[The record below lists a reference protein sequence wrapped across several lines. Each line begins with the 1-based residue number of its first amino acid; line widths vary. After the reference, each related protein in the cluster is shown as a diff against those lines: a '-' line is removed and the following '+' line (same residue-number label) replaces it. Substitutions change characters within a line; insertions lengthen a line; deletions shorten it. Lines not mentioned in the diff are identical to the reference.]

1 VCAVGHEFEEHG
13 ELVVPATPEQVWDA
27 IATGPG
33 LDGWF
38 MGRNEV
44 RPGEGGSIH
53 TDLGGFAQEFT
64 VTAWEPAERL
74 AFRTPTGDD
83 GTFLALEW
91 LIEGRDGAATVV
103 RTVAHGFIGKT
114 DWEDEF
120 EAMTAGGAMYSHTL
134 VEYLTHFRGRAARVV
149 FVQVPQPGGRAALW
163 ATLTAE
169 LGLTGSPATG
179 DAVDLTRLGVPGVTK
194 GVIDYLAFPPTDP
207 HTFTP
212 AFLGLRTAGGLHR
225 FFGDEYACA
234 EHRLFGEDAA
244 AWEAWFQR
252 AFAN

>member
-1 VCAVGHEFEEHG
+1 MCAVGREFEEHG

-44 RPGEGGSIH
+44 RPGEGGSVH
-53 TDLGGFAQEFT
+53 TDLGGYAQDFT

-74 AFRTPTGDD
+74 AFRTPTGED
-83 GTFLALEW
+83 GSFFALEW

-114 DWEDEF
+114 DWEDEY
-120 EAMTAGGAMYSHTL
+120 EAMTAGGAMYTHTL
-134 VEYLTHFRGRAARVV
+134 VEYLTHFRGRPARLR
-149 FVQVPQPGGRAALW
+149 FVRLPQPGGRAALW

-169 LGLTGSPATG
+169 LGLTGTPAPG
-179 DAVDLTRLGVPGVTK
+179 DALDLAGLGVPGVTA
-194 GVIDYLAFPPTDP
+194 GVVDYVAHPATDP
-207 HTFTP
+207 HGVAP
-212 AFLGLRTAGGLHR
+212 SFLGVRTPGGLHR
-225 FFGDEYACA
+225 FYGDDVACA
-234 EHRLFGEDAA
+234 DHRLFGEDAA
-244 AWEAWFQR
+244 AWEGWFRR
-252 AFAN
+252 AVGG